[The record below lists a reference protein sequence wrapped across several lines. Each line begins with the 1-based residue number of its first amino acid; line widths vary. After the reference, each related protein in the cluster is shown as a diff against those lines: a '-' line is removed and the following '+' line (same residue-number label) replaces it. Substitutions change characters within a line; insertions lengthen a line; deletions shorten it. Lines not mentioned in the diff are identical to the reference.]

1 MLICAF
7 YFYFRERN
15 ISTCLYLLMFFF
27 AVTLAFQ
34 LGKFLSIFLALTVV
48 YFPVFYIACL
58 IEIKE
63 NLDYLKNHQECP
75 SVFTEDMQDCCQH
88 QIQGLSFTW
97 SSAFCPE

>member
-1 MLICAF
+1 
-7 YFYFRERN
+7 
-15 ISTCLYLLMFFF
+15 MFFF